1 MYLALEQDTFNQDCY
16 KLLIVSIDA
25 CLTVHLVGQRV
36 LSEGLDVWSLLTE
49 IFFLNLLKVVARLDE
64 NLINCTNWYIKSNS
78 F

>member
-49 IFFLNLLKVVARLDE
+49 IFLNLLKVVARLDE
-64 NLINCTNWYIKSNS
+64 NLINCTNWYIKSDS